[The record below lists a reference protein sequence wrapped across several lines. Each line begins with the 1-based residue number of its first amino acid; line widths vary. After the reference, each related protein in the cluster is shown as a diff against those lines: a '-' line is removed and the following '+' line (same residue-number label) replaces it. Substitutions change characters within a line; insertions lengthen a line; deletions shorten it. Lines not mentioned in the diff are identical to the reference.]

1 MPVIEQVGTYEP
13 IPNKFNQ
20 QMVSFNYERI
30 RHWLGSGAH
39 LSRPVAE
46 LLGLSGLLPVYPKTY
61 QQAWRNR
68 KQAKEEAELAAKASE
83 TAEASQPEAAA
94 T

>member
-1 MPVIEQVGTYEP
+1 MPVIEQVGTYDP

-20 QMVSFNYERI
+20 QMVSLNYERI

-39 LSRPVAE
+39 VSRPVSE
-46 LLGLSGLLPVYPKTY
+46 LLGISGLLPVYPKTY

-68 KQAKEEAELAAKASE
+68 KQAKEEAELAAKAAQQPE
-83 TAEASQPEAAA
+83 GAQPEAAA